1 MSIMVMVM
9 EVVRMDEQGRLVI
22 PKGIRERKGLTGEL
36 EMRETED
43 GVVLRPRRQRSWDVV
58 LSPKL
63 RVDWSRAL
71 SVSLEKRSTDD
82 LLFT

>member
-58 LSPKL
+58 LSRKL